1 MDREKN
7 DRLDEIDDLLEKTS
21 AENRK
26 INAPNGNGEFK
37 FNYEAISSNLSFDDD
52 EEDDETIPEPELEPA
67 PEPEPE
73 PVPEPEPEPE
83 PEPDSEPIPESAD
96 AYNNASPGMMII
108 DETSTTFIMDDEAEI
123 SDAEPGSKKK
133 VKKARGKTKL
143 KPVQI
148 VLICIFAV
156 ITAWF
161 VIFTVD
167 HTLAAQGISPLFSVE
182 THTYEDGSTSY
193 AGLGYKIQFRF
204 DANGNLT
211 QKCVPFWQDGPNDI
225 VHANE

>member
-1 MDREKN
+1 MDKEKN
-7 DRLDEIDDLLEKTS
+7 NRLDEIDDLLEKTS

-26 INAPNGNGEFK
+26 IINTPNENGSFK
-37 FNYEAISSNLSFDDD
+37 FDYEAISSRLSFDDD
-52 EEDDETIPEPELEPA
+52 EEDAEDIPGPELITEPESEPEPEPA

-73 PVPEPEPEPE
+73 PEL
-83 PEPDSEPIPESAD
+83 IPESGD
-96 AYNNASPGMMII
+96 AYNSASPKMMII
-108 DETSTTFIMDDEAEI
+108 DETSTTFVMDDEAELA
-123 SDAEPGSKKK
+123 DADAGSKRKA
-133 VKKARGKTKL
+133 KKARGKTKL
-143 KPVQI
+143 KPLQI
-148 VLICIFAV
+148 ILICVFSV

-211 QKCVPFWQDGPNDI
+211 QKCVPFWQEGPNDI
-225 VHANE
+225 VHAND

>member
-1 MDREKN
+1 MHREKN
-7 DRLDEIDDLLEKTS
+7 DRLDKIDDLLEKTS

-26 INAPNGNGEFK
+26 INAPDGNGEFK
-37 FNYEAISSNLSFDDD
+37 FNYEAISSNLKFDDD
-52 EEDDETIPEPELEPA
+52 EEGSETVTEPELKPEPKPEPEPIPD

-73 PVPEPEPEPE
+73 PNP
-83 PEPDSEPIPESAD
+83 EPIPESGD
-96 AYNNASPGMMII
+96 AYNSASPVMMII

-123 SDAEPGSKKK
+123 SDAESGSKKK
-133 VKKARGKTKL
+133 AKKARGKTKL
-143 KPVQI
+143 NPLQI
-148 VLICIFAV
+148 VLICIFSV

-161 VIFTVD
+161 IIFTVD

-182 THTYEDGSTSY
+182 TQTYEDGSTSY

-211 QKCVPFWQDGPNDI
+211 QKCVPFWQEGPNDI
-225 VHANE
+225 VHAND

>member
-1 MDREKN
+1 MDKEKN
-7 DRLDEIDDLLEKTS
+7 NRLDEIDDLLENTS

-26 INAPNGNGEFK
+26 KINTPNENGSFK
-37 FNYEAISSNLSFDDD
+37 FDYEAISSRLSFDDD
-52 EEDDETIPEPELEPA
+52 EEDAEDIPGPELITEPESEPEPEPA

-73 PVPEPEPEPE
+73 PEL
-83 PEPDSEPIPESAD
+83 IPESGD
-96 AYNNASPGMMII
+96 AYNSASPKMMII
-108 DETSTTFIMDDEAEI
+108 DETSTTFVMDDEAELA
-123 SDAEPGSKKK
+123 DANAGSKRKA
-133 VKKARGKTKL
+133 KKARGKTKL
-143 KPVQI
+143 KPLQI
-148 VLICIFAV
+148 ILICVFSV

-211 QKCVPFWQDGPNDI
+211 QKCVPFWQEGPNDI
-225 VHANE
+225 VHAND